1 MTAAQA
7 LRYERRQ
14 MLAERRRKERIE
26 TAKAILA
33 LLLILAAFG
42 IAGALDS
49 HDDSAQLAM
58 WQEQGVTVSRW

>member
-14 MLAERRRKERIE
+14 MLAERRRRERIE

-42 IAGALDS
+42 IAGAMEH
-49 HDDSAQLAM
+49 HDDSAQLAY
-58 WQEQGVTVSRW
+58 WREQGITVSRW

>member
-26 TAKAILA
+26 TAKAVIFI
-33 LLLILAAFG
+33 LLILAAFG
-42 IAGALDS
+42 IAGAMEH
-49 HDDSAQLAM
+49 HDDSAQLAH
-58 WQEQGVTVSRW
+58 WQEQGITVSRW

>member
-26 TAKAILA
+26 TAKAIVFI
-33 LLLILAAFG
+33 LLILAAFG
-42 IAGALDS
+42 IAGAMEH
-49 HDDSAQLAM
+49 HDDSAQLAY
-58 WQEQGVTVSRW
+58 WQEQGITVSRW